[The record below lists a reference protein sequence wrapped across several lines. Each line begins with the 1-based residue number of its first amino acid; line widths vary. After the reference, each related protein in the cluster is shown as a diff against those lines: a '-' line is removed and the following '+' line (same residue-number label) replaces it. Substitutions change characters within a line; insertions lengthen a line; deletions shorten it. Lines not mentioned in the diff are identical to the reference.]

1 MFAKLKALS
10 AMLRSKRP
18 EKSPI
23 ISPVPKHV
31 AVIMD
36 GNGRWANSQGLTRVA
51 GHKRGVDA
59 VKGLIKNCLEYEIPV
74 LSLFAF
80 SSENWQRPESEVDAL
95 MELLAHALETQTK
108 KLDENE
114 ICLRL
119 LGDLSRFDYRIQELA
134 DGALSETA
142 NNQKL
147 TLNVAINYG
156 GRWDITQAMQAIGEK
171 ISAGDLVPQAID
183 EELIA
188 SHLST
193 ADLPDPDLFIRT
205 SGEYRISNFM
215 LWQAAYSEFYFTDT
229 LWPDFD
235 ADAFNEA
242 LLCYANRERRFGV
255 ANDLPQVDEKEVS
268 KVAQKESAR
277 HA

>member
-10 AMLRSKRP
+10 AILRSKRS

-59 VKGLIKNCLEYEIPV
+59 VKGLIKSCLEYEIPV

-156 GRWDITQAMQAIGEK
+156 GRWDITHAMQAIGEK
-171 ISAGDLVPQAID
+171 ISAGDLEPQMID

-193 ADLPDPDLFIRT
+193 
-205 SGEYRISNFM
+205 FM

-242 LLCYANRERRFGV
+242 LLCYANRERRFGI
-255 ANDLPQVDEKEVS
+255 ANDLPEVDEKDVS